1 MSNKPG
7 NYTDFVFQQPF
18 DGYLKQI
25 IDNYF
30 YIHLPVADIKMSTEY
45 IIPFPRVT
53 FGYFFNAPYTV
64 INLSTHEL
72 QTLTSAVSRISFSR
86 LAVKPVTDHIKIVG
100 AHLRPMH

>member
-30 YIHLPVADIKMSTEY
+30 YIHLPAADIEIRTEY
-45 IIPFPRVT
+45 TSFPFS
-53 FGYFFNAPYTV
+53 GLHSV
-64 INLSTHEL
+64 IFLM
-72 QTLTSAVSRISFSR
+72 
-86 LAVKPVTDHIKIVG
+86 
-100 AHLRPMH
+100 HLIQ